1 MAFPRVILSSA
12 QLEYEAIVE
21 YLAVDL
27 ASPTAAERFMAEFSY
42 QLDLVCDMPEI
53 HALSRM
59 PELAALGFRPMLA
72 NGYVALYPS
81 TARRSSSRT
90 SSTRRR
96 IMRGSSSPSGLCGAH
111 FGFARLSGSSRMAL
125 VPI

>member
-21 YLAVDL
+21 CLAVDL

-53 HALSRM
+53 HALSR
-59 PELAALGFRPMLA
+59 
-72 NGYVALYPS
+72 
-81 TARRSSSRT
+81 T

-96 IMRGSSSPSGLCGAH
+96 IMRGSSSPSGFCGGH

-125 VPI
+125 MPI

>member
-27 ASPTAAERFMAEFSY
+27 ASPTAAKRFMAEFSY

-72 NGYVALYPS
+72 NGYVALY
-81 TARRSSSRT
+81 RFD
-90 SSTRRR
+90 
-96 IMRGSSSPSGLCGAH
+96 GEKVVVAH
-111 FGFARLSGSSRMAL
+111 VFHQAQDYARL
-125 VPI
+125 V